1 MFLKIPSTESSES
14 CQPQRISDQ
23 QIVLVCNV
31 GRQSDFLHIKARG
44 APWGPSSKFYMLHPI
59 SEFACQR
66 IVYWVRRMHLKQTS
80 MCKEHYD
87 QYLSQRGIALPC
99 LPCKN
104 DKITTPLACL
114 RHAAR
119 VSQTG
124 MEAQAAWGEP
134 PFQFG

>member
-14 CQPQRISDQ
+14 CQPQRISNQ

-44 APWGPSSKFYMLHPI
+44 APRGPSSKFYMLHPI

-80 MCKEHYD
+80 MCKGHCDCVEQHFSGRSYSPSHYRYCKSPYSFCV
-87 QYLSQRGIALPC
+87 QNLQTPC
-99 LPCKN
+99 LAISYLPLSASSDN
-104 DKITTPLACL
+104 D
-114 RHAAR
+114 
-119 VSQTG
+119 
-124 MEAQAAWGEP
+124 
-134 PFQFG
+134 